1 MARWIWPATGLA
13 LFLAV
18 ILPST
23 LGWGLAIG
31 LTLLSVGSTV
41 WAAVLRRQ
49 VTVEIVLP
57 ARLIRGEDDELT
69 VVATNRSRLPAT
81 RVRVEVQLPQ
91 GGLTPSEVFFELAVP
106 GRSVVRRSTPITAF
120 NRGRWQPLPL
130 PVRLG
135 DPFGIHEV
143 ETRRPPTANPVI
155 VLPVVLPVRRI
166 HLPAA
171 SPLAEVPDQRSLLND
186 PTAIVGIRPY
196 EPGDPLRAIH
206 WPATAATGTL
216 VRRET
221 ERAWARDLLV
231 VVDLDHDGWQRH
243 DQAPEVGIIVA
254 ASLLAEAILRLRQP
268 AGLLT
273 SWVDTPGDEPRPAGF
288 RITGARPHLDSML
301 SHLAVARLH
310 PGLPLADLVGR
321 DVRRQDSGA
330 PRTWRQPGTTVA
342 VITGRPGNELA
353 GALRQLRRRG
363 LSPVVIHV
371 GRGDLL
377 DAAVPATGGAPRITV
392 PSDVPLSRLTL

>member
-1 MARWIWPATGLA
+1 MARWIWLATAIALCLA
-13 LFLAV
+13 LV
-18 ILPST
+18 LPST

-31 LTLLSVGSTV
+31 LTLLSVGATV
-41 WAAVLRRQ
+41 WAAVLRRR
-49 VTVEIVLP
+49 VDVEIVLP
-57 ARLIRGEDDELT
+57 GRLIRGEDGELT
-69 VVATNRSRLPAT
+69 VVVTNRSRLPAT

-91 GGLTPSEVFFELAVP
+91 GGLTPSEVFFEFAVP

-143 ETRRPPTANPVI
+143 ETRRPPVAAPVI

-166 HLPAA
+166 QLPAA
-171 SPLAEVPDQRSLLND
+171 SPLAEVPDRRSLLTD

-231 VVDLDHDGWQRH
+231 VVDLDHDGWERH

-254 ASLLAEAILRLRQP
+254 ASLLADAILRLRQP

-273 SWVDTPGDEPRPAGF
+273 SWADVPGEEPRPARF
-288 RITGARPHLDSML
+288 SITGARPHLDAML
-301 SHLAVARLH
+301 THLAVARLH

-321 DVRRQDSGA
+321 DVRRH
-330 PRTWRQPGTTVA
+330 QPGTTVA
-342 VITGRPGNELA
+342 VITGRPGAELA

-363 LSPVVIHV
+363 LSPVVIQV

-377 DAAVPATGGAPRITV
+377 AAAVPATGGAPRLTV
-392 PSDVPLSRLTL
+392 PSDVPLTKLTL